1 MAHRTLRSADG
12 EGFLRAM
19 CDSWK
24 DLEHDQNVVLKLAV
38 VPTKRKGVLQFSL
51 GAWRPTGGSRDFP
64 LARAVADYPNSQ
76 VQTLEAFLY
85 TLGIKLERIIELQHR
100 FPE

>member
-1 MAHRTLRSADG
+1 MTHRRMHSSDG
-12 EGFLRAM
+12 EGFLRAT
-19 CDSWK
+19 CDSWQ
-24 DLEHDQNVVLKLAV
+24 DLEHDQNVVLKLGV
-38 VPTKRKGVLQFSL
+38 RPTKRKGVLQFDL

-64 LARAVADYPNSQ
+64 LARVAADYPNSQ

-85 TLGIKLERIIELQHR
+85 TLVIKLERVLELQHR